1 MQSEGK
7 ELSEGQGS
15 SSWRRVVLAVF
26 QWLAEY
32 QIKSN
37 QEKRNRKELS
47 VQKKSE
53 AIINDW
59 VQLPLEVLFGFISF
73 VILA

>member
-1 MQSEGK
+1 M
-7 ELSEGQGS
+7 
-15 SSWRRVVLAVF
+15 LAVF
-26 QWLAEY
+26 QWSAEY
-32 QIKSN
+32 QIKRN

-59 VQLPLEVLFGFISF
+59 VQLSLEVLFGFISF